1 MAGAHAAHDSLPSAL
16 AKKIISGA
24 DYLKIAPKLVR
35 VARDAPLPKID
46 LSIPKAPKDLSEIY
60 QFKERYAL
68 GASVDRLISALG
80 W

>member
-1 MAGAHAAHDSLPSAL
+1 
-16 AKKIISGA
+16 
-24 DYLKIAPKLVR
+24 LKIAPKLVR
-35 VARDAPLPKID
+35 VARDAPLPKVD
-46 LSIPKAPKDLSEIY
+46 LTLPKAPKDLSSIY

>member
-1 MAGAHAAHDSLPSAL
+1 
-16 AKKIISGA
+16 
-24 DYLKIAPKLVR
+24 LKIAPKLVR
-35 VARDAPLPKID
+35 VARDAPLPKVD

>member
-1 MAGAHAAHDSLPSAL
+1 LPPAL
-16 AKKIISGA
+16 AKKIIAGA

-35 VARDAPLPKID
+35 VARDAPLPKVD

-68 GASVDRLISALG
+68 GASVDRLISALS